1 MRTIAVIA
9 RKGGSGKTTIATH
22 LALAAHLRG
31 YKTLLADTDPQ
42 RSALEVLKA
51 RRGGGPERAD
61 TSGPKLFALQINA
74 IRAGIDAMVIDTA
87 AASEEDL
94 SHAIVLAD
102 LSLLVLRP
110 TFLDMAAAVHTVDV
124 IRRLRRP
131 AMIVVNQAPAA
142 REGVEAPAV
151 KRALQALKIMRLPVA
166 PTLIRYRSIY
176 QSTLETGNS
185 AEEGTDATA
194 AREVAEFWSFIEHF
208 AFSRREGSAL
218 ASPVTQPSL
227 FALDAGVASLPP
239 LTPA

>member
-9 RKGGSGKTTIATH
+9 RKGGSGKTTIATQ

-42 RSALEVLKA
+42 RSASEVLRA
-51 RRGGGPERAD
+51 RRDDGPERAD
-61 TSGPKLFALQINA
+61 TTGPKLFALQVGA
-74 IRAGIDAMVIDTA
+74 IRASVDAMIIDTA

-94 SHAIVLAD
+94 GHAIVLAD

-166 PTLIRYRSIY
+166 PTLIRSRGVY
-176 QSTLETGNS
+176 QSTLETGRS
-185 AEEGTDATA
+185 AEEGQDLA
-194 AREVAEFWSFIEHF
+194 AAAEMAAFWTFIEAF
-208 AFSRREGSAL
+208 AFSKRESPA
-218 ASPVTQPSL
+218 APSPVTQPAL
-227 FALDAGVASLPP
+227 FALDGGPP
-239 LTPA
+239 LRPA